1 MPMKRGFDMTHG
13 WLKTGFFDIGLRY
26 SPLNMAKNPVFLVL
40 TPKFCSTKR
49 AELRSIHLSAAVT
62 LALRADRQ
70 LEPG

>member
-1 MPMKRGFDMTHG
+1 MPMKRGIDITHG
-13 WLKTGFFDIGLRY
+13 WLRTGFFDIGLRY

-40 TPKFCSTKR
+40 TPKFCFTKR
-49 AELRSIHLSAAVT
+49 AELKSIHLSAAVT

>member
-1 MPMKRGFDMTHG
+1 MPMKRGFDITHG

-40 TPKFCSTKR
+40 TPKLCSTKR
-49 AELRSIHLSAAVT
+49 AELKSVHLSAAVT

-70 LEPG
+70 LQPG

>member
-1 MPMKRGFDMTHG
+1 MPMKRGFDITHG

-40 TPKFCSTKR
+40 TRKFCSTKR

-62 LALRADRQ
+62 LALRADPQ

>member
-1 MPMKRGFDMTHG
+1 MPMKRGFNMTHG

-26 SPLNMAKNPVFLVL
+26 SPPNRAKNPVFLVL
-40 TPKFCSTKR
+40 TRQFCSTKR
-49 AELRSIHLSAAVT
+49 AELKSIHLSAAVT